1 MGMNLYA
8 WSAPGTG
15 VNAEQLRNEDAW
27 KGYFDVGLN
36 VMNLTGKNGY
46 DGNGWEN
53 STTKKCFDIAEKLGV
68 KKIMF
73 DDKRIYSLVEYKDK
87 LVGKESDCRF
97 SSESELDS
105 YIEECMK
112 DYIDHPCFY
121 GLRLR
126 DEPVYSH
133 LKAYGESYRSIM
145 RVAKKLGKE
154 YVHINMNLL
163 PMDGVV
169 CRCCPELSHLSA
181 SELYTTYLEDFIKV
195 TGTKWLSIDNYPY
208 HLSENGGR
216 FFEGYYSTF
225 QIAKR
230 ICDKHGVNFVF
241 AVASFELESPSGLG
255 LAGYRR
261 VTDVNEMFLQIN
273 SALGFG
279 AREITFYTYVQMF
292 NNDPNYLSR
301 DGSSFIT
308 SDGTKT
314 WIYNYGKE
322 VIEHIKRLEDL
333 IFEYDWKGSKIL
345 FHKSID
351 DIKVPK
357 VKDLPESLTS
367 VKAAYLSSWPI
378 VGKDGKVTTA
388 DFDNSYELEKI
399 KEVTFDKDILLV
411 SHFEKQGGN
420 SDMYMFANI
429 IDRCYKN
436 IPSSMKLKI
445 DFGAE
450 VKRVQALK
458 DREFEMVELKDG
470 KFCTELSRGEAVWI
484 IPLK

>member
-15 VNAEQLRNEDAW
+15 VNADNLRNEEVW
-27 KGYFDVGLN
+27 KGYFESGLN
-36 VMNLTGKNGY
+36 VMNLTGNNGY
-46 DGNGWEN
+46 DGKGWDK
-53 STTKKCFDIAEKLGV
+53 STTKKCFDIAEKLGID
-68 KKIMF
+68 KIML
-73 DDKRIYSLVEYKDK
+73 DDMRIYELVEYKDK
-87 LVGKESDCRF
+87 LVGPDADCRF
-97 SSESELDS
+97 SSEDELDAF
-105 YIEECMK
+105 IEECMK
-112 DYIDHPCFY
+112 DYIYHPCFY

-126 DEPVYSH
+126 DEPRYSF

-169 CRCCPELSHLSA
+169 CRCCPELSDLPA
-181 SELYTTYLEDFIKV
+181 GELYARYIEDYIKI

-208 HLSENGGR
+208 HLSDNGGR

-230 ICDKHGVNFVF
+230 VCDKYGVNFVF
-241 AVASFELESPSGLG
+241 AVASFELESPDGKG

-261 VTDVNEMFLQIN
+261 ITDVNEMFLQVN

-279 AREITFYTYVQMF
+279 AKEITFYTYVQML
-292 NNDPNYLSR
+292 NNDVNYLSR
-301 DGSSFIT
+301 DGSSFVT

-314 WIYNYGKE
+314 WIYNYCKE
-322 VIEHIKRLEDL
+322 VISHIKRLEKL
-333 IFEYDWKGSKIL
+333 IFEYEWKGAKIL
-345 FHKSID
+345 FHESID
-351 DIKVPK
+351 DIKVPM

-378 VGKDGKVTTA
+378 PCKNGGYTTA
-388 DFDNSYELEKI
+388 DFDNSYEFTKI
-399 KEVTFDKDILLV
+399 KDISFDKDILLV
-411 SHFEKQGGN
+411 SHFEKQGEN
-420 SDMYMFANI
+420 PNMYMFENI

-436 IPSSMKLKI
+436 NPSSMKLSI
-445 DFGAE
+445 DFGE
-450 VKRVQALK
+450 KIKQIQVLK
-458 DREFEMVELKDG
+458 DKDFELVELNCGIFNTD
-470 KFCTELSRGEAVWI
+470 LSRGEAVWI
-484 IPLK
+484 IPIE